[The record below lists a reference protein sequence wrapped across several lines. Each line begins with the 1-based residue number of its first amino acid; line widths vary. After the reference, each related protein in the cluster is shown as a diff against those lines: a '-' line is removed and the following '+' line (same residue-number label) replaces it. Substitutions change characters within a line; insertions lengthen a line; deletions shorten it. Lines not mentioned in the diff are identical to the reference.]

1 MTEYVVTR
9 WYRAPELL
17 LSCYS
22 YGTSIDVWSVGCIL
36 AEILG
41 RKPIFPGTDRLNQLK
56 LIVSVLGSPYESELD
71 FINDLRA
78 KRFIESLP
86 YTRGIHFSQLFPQA
100 DPLAIDLLQKMLAF
114 DPTRRI
120 TVLEALQHPYM
131 VGLYDQ
137 GCNPPAEVPINLD
150 IDENW
155 GEEMIRE
162 MMLNEMLHYHPE
174 AAYANA

>member
-1 MTEYVVTR
+1 MVR
-9 WYRAPELL
+9 R
-17 LSCYS
+17 
-22 YGTSIDVWSVGCIL
+22 ICIL
-36 AEILG
+36 TEILG

-78 KRFIESLP
+78 KRFIESFP

-100 DPLAIDLLQKMLAF
+100 DPLAIDLLQKMLVF

-120 TVLEALQHPYM
+120 TVLEALQHHTYM
-131 VGLYDQ
+131 VGLYDP
-137 GCNPPAEVPINLD
+137 GCNPPAEVPVNLD
-150 IDENW
+150 IDEIW